1 MGSSVFHGGFSTFLA
16 ISSLFNAKVYY
27 IQVFFKTWCCFIVCG
42 LINGIILQPVLLSF
56 IGPVY
61 TTNAKENKNDEQVD
75 ENEKNQKKEQDSK
88 EIKTLIISEKEKGKN
103 DKDFTVVG

>member
-1 MGSSVFHGGFSTFLA
+1 MDSAYDTPEKKRIYKAKMALRKMGSSVFHGGFSTFLA

-75 ENEKNQKKEQDSK
+75 ENEKN
-88 EIKTLIISEKEKGKN
+88 
-103 DKDFTVVG
+103 